1 MLKQLANII
10 LIAVSF
16 VYLNEP
22 TIAVFQEDGLN
33 KVNFKALTTDGKPIP
48 GQKLNI
54 VQLAYLQRRDEQIN
68 AYLDSN
74 SEFIITTV
82 KTDHKGEFFLNFNE
96 IWAQDIVIQ
105 PIWGYNEIEI
115 SRSEGDTSTYSGFHI
130 MIYEPWN
137 RKNVIYDLRNKTAQ
151 IFPEDG
157 EIKTFGFDRIE
168 LRFEKNETM
177 DLIQRAADSWSE
189 IKLGEYGPFNKLIEV
204 GDEAAVYMF
213 QWLKLHPPKGNGM
226 IKIGEPGYKYIL
238 EALSLTTFRAA
249 EDLICRDSFIDR
261 NTKRQYMKHLQIWE
275 SNERLENLINSW
287 NDDCVNRKWILFRL
301 SRFKESKATEFL
313 RKVIND
319 TEELDLLMTAM
330 KALECIQNPESHM
343 EYRIYKCEE
352 KFKLEPVQ
360 QVYQLGEPIEIKCEI
375 VGGTYGSRHL
385 VEFNNPRWHFL
396 PWGVK
401 EKEEITVYRFRI
413 YVNYDAGLMKEIAEE
428 VLTEMYPERNDTY
441 YELLEEI
448 KRGGYAKYVDPDGGI
463 ELAYVELKDINR
475 AFRDFQPLDDYI
487 TIYDLGEQEEFIL
500 EPGEKRE
507 YIIDLNDGF
516 LMDLPGSVIAWISLV
531 EGNKMTVCSEKVKF
545 KIVENNKNNLQLLT
559 KPNENN

>member
-1 MLKQLANII
+1 VLKQLANII
-10 LIAVSF
+10 LIAISF
-16 VYLNEP
+16 VYLDEP
-22 TIAVFQEDGLN
+22 TIAVFQEEGLN
-33 KVNFKALTTDGKPIP
+33 KVNFKALTIDNKPIV

-54 VQLAYLQRRDEQIN
+54 AQLAYLQRRYEQIN

-82 KTDHKGEFFLNFNE
+82 KTDRKGEFFLNFDE
-96 IWAQDIVIQ
+96 IRARDIVIQ
-105 PIWGYNEIEI
+105 PTWGYNEIVI
-115 SRSEGDTSTYSGFHI
+115 SRSEGDTSTYSDFHI
-130 MIYEPWN
+130 MIYERWN
-137 RKNVIYDLRNKTAQ
+137 RKKVIYDLRNKTAQ

-157 EIKTFGFDRIE
+157 EIKTVEFDRIE

-177 DLIQRAADSWSE
+177 DLIQWAADSRSE
-189 IKLGEYGPFNKLIEV
+189 IELGEYGPFNILIEL

-213 QWLKLHPPKGNGM
+213 QWLKLHAPKGDGM

-238 EALSLTTFRAA
+238 EALSLTTFREA
-249 EDLICRDSFIDR
+249 EDLICRSSFIDK
-261 NTKRQYMKHLQIWE
+261 NTKRKYLKHLQIWE
-275 SNERLENLINSW
+275 SSERLENLINSW
-287 NDDCVNRKWILFRL
+287 NDDCINRKWILFRL
-301 SRFKESKATEFL
+301 SGFMDSRATEFL
-313 RKVIND
+313 RKVMND
-319 TEELDLLMTAM
+319 SVELDLRMTAK
-330 KALECIQNPESHM
+330 KALECIQNPGSHM
-343 EYRIYKCEE
+343 EYRIYKFEE
-352 KFKLEPVQ
+352 KLKLEPVQ

-385 VEFNNPRWHFL
+385 VEFDNPRWHFL

-428 VLTEMYPERNDTY
+428 ILTDMYPEPNDTY

-463 ELAYVELKDINR
+463 ELAYVELKDINK
-475 AFRDFQPLDDYI
+475 AFRDFQPLEDYI
-487 TIYDLGEQEEFIL
+487 TIYDLGEQQEFIL

-516 LMDLPGSVIAWISLV
+516 LIDLPGSVIAWIGLV
-531 EGNKMTVCSEKVKF
+531 EGNKMTVCSKKVTF

-559 KPNENN
+559 KPSENN